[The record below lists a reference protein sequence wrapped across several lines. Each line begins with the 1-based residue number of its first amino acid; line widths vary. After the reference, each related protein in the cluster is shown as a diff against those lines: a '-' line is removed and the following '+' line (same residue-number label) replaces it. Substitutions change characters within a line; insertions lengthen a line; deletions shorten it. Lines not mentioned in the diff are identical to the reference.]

1 MTPAFDSASLS
12 SAGTRQ
18 LPSAWAL
25 ASAEIVEHLDAPKL
39 PELLANG
46 LGTLL
51 PFENCIQF
59 VYSQDA
65 APINLFE
72 GTFRRSHAAGFQN
85 YISKTYAI
93 DPFYQ
98 RYRSGIHPGAYRMR
112 DLASDMLDQDEYL
125 PAYPVV
131 RRESEEIG
139 YLTRGWPSSREEV
152 SIALSLPDHRCAEI
166 SLSRPWSEKGFSQQE
181 LEGLALVVPFLQA
194 AIHRY
199 WKAVGGQIVQRSPLR
214 ANAHQKET
222 DRFAELSPRES
233 EVVGLLLRGHSTLS
247 ISLHLGISPTTV
259 KTHRKNSYAK
269 LGIATQY
276 ELYALSLQTL

>member
-12 SAGTRQ
+12 SAGMRQ

-199 WKAVGGQIVQRSPLR
+199 WKAVGGEIVQRSPLR